1 MATAEQVHPITAMW
15 AHFDR
20 ALNSQPVPRIK
31 SAWAVVDEAEA
42 ALRASFAEA
51 YGADPLDEAGDWI
64 DALDLKAKTLAEA
77 LSGHPDPCIQAMA
90 EVFEGWVIDLT
101 GKTCAGHA
109 LAYLAAD
116 IRWHLEQPVA
126 APKQEAA

>member
-1 MATAEQVHPITAMW
+1 MATAQAVHPITAMW

-20 ALNSQPVPRIK
+20 ALNSQPVPRTK
-31 SAWAVVDEAEA
+31 STLALVDEAASELEA
-42 ALRASFAEA
+42 AFREA
-51 YGADPLDEAGDWI
+51 YGADLLDEVGDWI

-77 LSGHPDPCIQAMA
+77 LSGHPDPCHQAMA

-101 GKTCAGHA
+101 GKTCAGYA

-116 IRWHLEQPVA
+116 IRWHLEQSA